1 MVQPLFSLLG
11 ALALLAPAGP
21 SSPAS
26 AVPTLVQETQAAPG
40 VPAASVGLDPLHRAQ
55 AEAREA
61 LVEGRAE
68 EALALLDGALLELRG
83 PAPAELLG
91 ARAAALSRLG
101 RFEEALA
108 AATAEVGP
116 NFAVELEAARAERGL
131 GRGDAADRRLRELLA
146 RYPNFGPARLV
157 WAEWLAQD
165 GRSEEALVQGQWL
178 ESQAGDEAAVQLA
191 LARARRAAGLG
202 ADARAQLA
210 AWLEGRAEA
219 PGVDV
224 VRELY
229 VELLLDDGDA
239 LAAHREAQALV
250 RPGADER
257 SLLLALQ
264 ASIDAGAPIDALR
277 AAVYALDAAPSSV
290 GALDRIAPLV
300 AGSPLELHLLEERA
314 RRAPGQTSEGRLVD
328 RQLALGNAAA
338 ALDRLRGAAPDVRAA
353 LGLREGRALAQLGRT
368 DEARA
373 LLNPLAAADG
383 EAAYELGLLEARA
396 GNIDGALGAF
406 ALAARGGGE
415 LAADAHQARASLFER
430 DQRYTDAAGALA
442 ESLAADGSR
451 KDNWQRLARIARM
464 RLGDRTRAVEAYRRF
479 FALGGEDPDGK
490 AYLDGTPAPSPG
502 SPQ

>member
-1 MVQPLFSLLG
+1 MWTHW
-11 ALALLAPAGP
+11 LLAPLALPFLLLPQDGAP
-21 SSPAS
+21 RS
-26 AVPTLVQETQAAPG
+26 AAVAPTQV
-40 VPAASVGLDPLHRAQ
+40 VGLDPLHRAQ
-55 AEAREA
+55 GEARAA
-61 LVEGRAE
+61 LLEGRPE
-68 EALALLDGALLELRG
+68 EALELLDGALLELRG
-83 PAPAELLG
+83 AASADLVG
-91 ARAAALSRLG
+91 ARAAALTRLG

-131 GRGDAADRRLRELLA
+131 GRGDAADRRLRDLLA

-165 GRSEEALVQGQWL
+165 GRIDEALVQCQWL
-178 ESQAGDEAAVQLA
+178 QAQAGDEAAVQLTV
-191 LARARRAAGLG
+191 ARARRAAGHG
-202 ADARAQLA
+202 AAARAQLA

-219 PGVDV
+219 PEVDM

-229 VELLLDDGDA
+229 VELLLAEGDA
-239 LAAHREAQALV
+239 ASAHREAQVLV

-257 SLLLALQ
+257 SLLLAVQ
-264 ASIDAGAPIDALR
+264 ASLDAGAPIDALR
-277 AAVYALDAAPSSV
+277 AAVYALDAAPRSV

-300 AGSPLELHLLEERA
+300 AGSPLELPLLEERV
-314 RRAPGQTSEGRLVD
+314 RRAPGQTSEARLVD
-328 RQLALGNAAA
+328 RQLELGNAQA
-338 ALDRLRGAAPDVRAA
+338 ALDRLRGAAPDVRAG
-353 LGLREGRALAQLGRT
+353 LTLREGRALAQLGRT

-373 LLNPLAAADG
+373 LLAPLAAADG

-396 GNIDGALGAF
+396 GHTESALDAF
-406 ALAARGGGE
+406 ALAARDGGE

-430 DQRYTDAAGALA
+430 DQRYADAAGALA

-464 RLGDRTRAVEAYRRF
+464 RLGDRPRAVAAYRRF

-490 AYLDGTPAPSPG
+490 AYLDGNPAKSPG